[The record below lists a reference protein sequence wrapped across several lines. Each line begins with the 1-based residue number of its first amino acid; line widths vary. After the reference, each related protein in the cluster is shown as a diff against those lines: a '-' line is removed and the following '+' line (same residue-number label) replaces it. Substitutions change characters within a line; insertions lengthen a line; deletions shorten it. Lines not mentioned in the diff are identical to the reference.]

1 MGLDFLSDRDPGQG
15 GARPWGVAQLVRAV
29 QDSLQARFPTVTVEG
44 ELSSFSRATSGHCY
58 FSLKDE
64 EVAVMI
70 RAAMFRRAA
79 QMLQFQPGDGQRVEV
94 RGRLA
99 LYEARGELQLIVESM
114 RPVGQGQLLEQ
125 FLRLKAALE
134 REGLFDP
141 ARKRELPAHPR
152 GVAVVTSL
160 GAAALRDVVTV
171 LRRRSPHVPVWVF
184 PCSVQGAQA
193 APEIMAALAQA
204 NAFDAVDV
212 VLLCRGGGAMED
224 LWCFNDERL
233 VRAVAAS
240 RKPVVSGVG
249 HETDFT
255 LCDFA
260 ADLRAATPS
269 VGAELIAPDQQ
280 VLLAQ
285 LRQWEA
291 RFKRVAHDRLD
302 REDYRLDQAAQR
314 LRALSDRQQ
323 VRHLRLD
330 RLEQRLAH
338 VTQARLQAAGG
349 LLALLAQR
357 RQHGLAQALAVRQH
371 QLASLAVRVGA
382 VDPEQVLGRGYS
394 WVTDESGSA
403 IQDAAEL
410 LPGQALK
417 VRMKGGRVL
426 SRVESV
432 QLDGASGR
440 KPPRRRTRPA

>member
-64 EVAVMI
+64 EEAVMI

-212 VLLCRGGGAMED
+212 VLLCVTGSPQVEDAMRRADGVLAGLRVVHDGAMLRD
-224 LWCFNDERL
+224 
-233 VRAVAAS
+233 AVAQRES
-240 RKPVVSGVG
+240 ENLSNVLHCR
-249 HETDFT
+249 
-255 LCDFA
+255 
-260 ADLRAATPS
+260 
-269 VGAELIAPDQQ
+269 
-280 VLLAQ
+280 LLAPVGWGVSS
-285 LRQWEA
+285 RS
-291 RFKRVAHDRLD
+291 R
-302 REDYRLDQAAQR
+302 YRSHPQ
-314 LRALSDRQQ
+314 
-323 VRHLRLD
+323 
-330 RLEQRLAH
+330 
-338 VTQARLQAAGG
+338 
-349 LLALLAQR
+349 LAQC
-357 RQHGLAQALAVRQH
+357 
-371 QLASLAVRVGA
+371 
-382 VDPEQVLGRGYS
+382 
-394 WVTDESGSA
+394 
-403 IQDAAEL
+403 
-410 LPGQALK
+410 
-417 VRMKGGRVL
+417 
-426 SRVESV
+426 
-432 QLDGASGR
+432 
-440 KPPRRRTRPA
+440 PRPSSQ